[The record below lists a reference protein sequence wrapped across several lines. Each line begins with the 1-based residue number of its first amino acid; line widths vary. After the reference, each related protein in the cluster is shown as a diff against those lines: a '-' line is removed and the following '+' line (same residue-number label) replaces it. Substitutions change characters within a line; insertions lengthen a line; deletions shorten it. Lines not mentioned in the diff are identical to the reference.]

1 MLRKK
6 LFQNAIGEQKVNN
19 KTAHKFVITFIIH
32 SFCYQY
38 WINLHFEGQLVK
50 KPSFL
55 ELLYTP
61 NPTRSCANKLARPD
75 LGHAQACTVS
85 SGSSTALG
93 WKVCV
98 GAGGLTWPHLYGL
111 LKSRSES
118 THLPHPAVEGEAAKV
133 PGSQGWPK
141 PDHSTNPLN
150 TICRIGAI
158 LGNLLWRVPGTVS
171 WYKSFLLT
179 KMYFCWM

>member
-1 MLRKK
+1 MGR
-6 LFQNAIGEQKVNN
+6 
-19 KTAHKFVITFIIH
+19 
-32 SFCYQY
+32 
-38 WINLHFEGQLVK
+38 INLHFEGQLVK

-55 ELLYTP
+55 EVLYTP
-61 NPTRSCANKLARPD
+61 NPTRSCSNKLARPD

-141 PDHSTNPLN
+141 PDHSTNPLKHN
-150 TICRIGAI
+150 LPHWGHPWKSIMKSSSI
-158 LGNLLWRVPGTVS
+158 LQYKQLNLL
-171 WYKSFLLT
+171 
-179 KMYFCWM
+179 